1 MSLRTNSLYQY
12 RSSGCRIRVLAIDE
26 CNDVA
31 VTISLGVREK
41 RRLSARPEKQSL
53 SKLRDEV
60 DLRELLPLEVS
71 TVATPPS
78 LLKGKA
84 RVKADKISDA
94 LQSLAEMNPLELAD
108 QQLTPHLRRAAQ
120 KLGVTVN
127 AVNMMFTK
135 VMQSGMC
142 LSAAFP
148 QWDKCGRQPAVVDG
162 QHCVAKPTNQPN
174 SYPLSLADIARI
186 RRGAKEF
193 LVGETTWREAHDAF
207 LEKHYPVGIKVVNG
221 EEIVVVLPKGK
232 RPSFGQ
238 FYRHARA
245 HLRIVRRIIQ
255 KVGKDMFLRDHAGKP
270 IGQAF
275 AALRPGHESE
285 IDWTTTGLVAVR
297 RGTRLSV
304 GTLIVYVV
312 VDVYT
317 GYIQSIYLTLGN
329 GCVEEA
335 SRAIL
340 LCLEDKME
348 LCKRYGITIRPEQ
361 WAGRHL
367 SPLLTSD
374 RGELNSWKSSN
385 LVTGLGITMK
395 LTRSKFA
402 RDKGTVESIN
412 SQIKRILR
420 RLAGGTFGHKVR
432 GEKSPHIEAI
442 YDFDQTYRILL
453 AFAIW
458 HNAKLRE
465 NQPLTEAMVAEGLHR
480 RPTPNS
486 LWAYCERHGYAREFA
501 LEEARA
507 QALPYRR
514 AAVTERGIQIENL
527 RFKIPVLDPKK
538 PGGIDANVWLAEARK
553 KRWEVDLGI
562 DEATV
567 DLVWLRHAP
576 QGGDPILI
584 ACPLVESQRPAYSGL
599 SWPEYR
605 SINDE
610 AVVAKDQYRE
620 EDFREA
626 TAVFRAI
633 LKRTT
638 KEAEAMTKAARE
650 GLSKARLVAGIDE
663 NRANEAAER
672 RTAAEKGDSVTT
684 TEGFEE
690 YFGD

>member
-12 RSSGCRIRVLAIDE
+12 RSSGSRIRVLAIDE
-26 CNDVA
+26 GNDLA
-31 VTISLGVREK
+31 VTISLGVHGK
-41 RRLSARPEKQSL
+41 RRHSARPEKQSL
-53 SKLRDEV
+53 SKLRDEI
-60 DLRELLPLEVS
+60 DLRELLPLAIS
-71 TVATPPS
+71 TAVTPAS
-78 LLKGKA
+78 LLEGKA
-84 RVKADKISDA
+84 KVKAEKITEA
-94 LQSLAEMNPLELAD
+94 LQSLVEMNPLDLAN
-108 QQLTPHLRRAAQ
+108 QRLTPHLRIAAQ
-120 KLGVTVN
+120 KLGLTVN

-148 QWDKCGRQPAVVDG
+148 QWDKCGRRPAVVDG
-162 QHCVAKPTNQPN
+162 QHCIAKPTNQPN
-174 SYPLSLADIARI
+174 SYPLSLAVIALI
-186 RRGAKEF
+186 KRGAKEF
-193 LVGETTWREAHDAF
+193 LVGETTWKEAHDAF
-207 LEKHYPVGIKVVNG
+207 LEKYYAAGINIVNG
-221 EEIVVVLPKGK
+221 EEIVEVLPKGK

-245 HLRIVRRIIQ
+245 HLRVVRRIIQ
-255 KVGKDMFLRDHAGKP
+255 KIGKDMFLRDHAGKP
-270 IGQAF
+270 VGQAF
-275 AALRPGHESE
+275 AALRLGHEAE
-285 IDWTTTGLVAVR
+285 VDWTTTGLVAVR
-297 RGTRLSV
+297 RGKRLSI
-304 GTLIVYVV
+304 GTLIVYVI

-317 GYIQSIYLTLGN
+317 GYIQSIYLTLGR

-335 SRAIL
+335 VRAIL
-340 LCLEDKME
+340 LCLEDKVE
-348 LCKRYGITIRPEQ
+348 LCRRYGITIRPEQ
-361 WAGRHL
+361 WAARHL
-367 SPLLTSD
+367 NPLLTSD

-385 LVTGLGITMK
+385 LVKGLGITMK

-453 AFAIW
+453 AFAVW

-465 NQPLTEAMVAEGLHR
+465 NQPLTEAMVEEGLHR
-480 RPTPNS
+480 RPTPNA
-486 LWAYCERHGYAREFA
+486 LWDFCERHGYAREFA
-501 LEEARA
+501 LEEARV

-514 AAVTERGIQIENL
+514 ATVTERGIQIENL
-527 RFKIPVLDPKK
+527 RFQVPILDPKK

-584 ACPLVESQRPAYSGL
+584 ACPLVASQRPAYSGL

-605 SINDE
+605 SIKDE

-620 EDFREA
+620 GDFREA

-638 KEAEAMTKAARE
+638 HEAEAMTKAARE
-650 GLSKARLVAGIDE
+650 GLSKARLVTGIDE
-663 NRANEAAER
+663 NRAEEAAER
-672 RTAAEKGDSVTT
+672 RTAAVEDGSVTAN
-684 TEGFEE
+684 EGFEE